1 MPGTPLNEKALTS
14 IKLEYP
20 FPLAY
25 TYISMKNAEESKAK
39 LDKSIE
45 VLESI
50 VKYLAIISSQ
60 SFLRGPLDAE
70 HATFI
75 LSFLPRPSLGTWNA
89 LLREV
94 LSSHHTKPEE
104 LFVPEIYHFYFK
116 SNRKV
121 SDNARIIDD
130 LINERN
136 KIAHG
141 GGPATAKD
149 SDAKVAEVQPKLE
162 ELLFNLSFLR
172 DYDLL
177 HLRYSKKDG
186 DIFRHT
192 VKVCMG
198 AMSQF
203 ENKDLTTST
212 SENSN
217 HVYLHHREQ
226 NALLDLHPFI
236 IYTDRFEGAR
246 APELFFYNRTSDP
259 KIQYINYQSAQSF
272 NDTEYSGELKA
283 LTEKLTSF
291 TKARDVK
298 YDEYRKL
305 TAEVWKFGT
314 ITPADEER
322 LRAAR
327 AERAIEAEEASRIE
341 EEVKSEIFAGNM
353 KDLIALLKTPEKQG
367 EASATLFK
375 TGSRSIPFLIEALKD
390 SELYEPLGILLV
402 RFGSESLSPL
412 LQALEEDELR
422 DGVRNTLRR
431 MPHESLPLLLS
442 SLEREEEVPSI
453 EETLILFRE
462 ASVQPLLDLLRTRE
476 QRALDGGMKLVSL
489 KEDRLW
495 IRAKRILK
503 SIGKPAA
510 PDLVLSLD
518 DPLTGDTHASILAE
532 MGGEAEEAL
541 VRALSEERLTSH
553 ALRLL
558 KLRGTSSITAILK
571 EAGEKK
577 ALGPA
582 AEEFILSFGT
592 DALPSLADA
601 LKAGVSSELVT
612 RIMSKYPAEAPGYLV
627 PLLRNEDLSHT
638 VESLLRESGS
648 HAVAPLVKALGD
660 QAIGERAENLLK
672 AFPHP
677 HVINAILDEM
687 TRKERDILDSS
698 SFAGKVESH
707 ARNILK
713 DLSKSTIFGSVL
725 ESAKI
730 DAGRIEQTVSQ
741 IRDPFMKRAFSL
753 IGAMEPAELSL
764 LADSL
769 SNDRLFDFIRLAFK
783 SAGDKAVPVILERL
797 PALPD
802 TAQKRCSVIL
812 SDIGAPAAPR
822 LIDALSDPALQ
833 VTAADALSAMGPEAV
848 PDLARA
854 LINEE
859 NRESLL
865 QILKKIGP
873 AGYKN
878 LLPFIA
884 VPVIGDVL
892 GNFLQNAGSAAVPA
906 LLDGLE
912 ESPSRECAMAILGR
926 MEEKAH
932 QLLIDALKREKIAVP
947 VRDILKSSG
956 PDVIPLLFEKLRSES
971 GGVGSIIKNIMSFA
985 RGRESGAPTPVRIAL
1000 VECTAF
1006 NPEPLVDICA
1016 APRNRDLG
1024 FPVLME
1030 AALYLFSHTEIPL
1043 RENSLQTIR
1052 SFVHANSQGVAA
1064 RNYMQSQK
1072 DYPVQVSEGLL
1083 QLMEI

>member
-1 MPGTPLNEKALTS
+1 MSGTPLNEKSLTS

-50 VKYLAIISSQ
+50 VKYLAIISAQ
-60 SFLRGPLDAE
+60 SFLREPLGAE
-70 HATFI
+70 HATFM

-94 LSSHHTKPEE
+94 LSSHHSKPED

-121 SDNARIIDD
+121 SDNAKIIDD

-141 GGPATAKD
+141 GAPATPKD
-149 SDAKVAEVQPKLE
+149 CDAKVAEVQPKLE
-162 ELLFNLSFLR
+162 DLLFNLSFLR

-186 DIFRHT
+186 DIFKHT

-203 ENKDLTTST
+203 ENKDLTTSS

-217 HVYLHHREQ
+217 HVYLHHRER

-246 APELFFYNRTSDP
+246 APELFFYNKTSEP
-259 KIQYINYQSAQSF
+259 KIQYINYQSGQSF
-272 NDTEYSGELKA
+272 NDSEYSADLQA
-283 LTEKLTSF
+283 LTEKLTSY

-305 TAEVWKFGT
+305 AAEVWKFGA

-322 LRAAR
+322 LRTAR
-327 AERAIEAEEASRIE
+327 EERAIEAEEASRIE
-341 EEVKSEIFAGNM
+341 EEVKTELFAGNM
-353 KDLIALLKTPEKQG
+353 EDLIALLKTPEKRS

-375 TGSRSIPFLIEALKD
+375 TGARSIPFLIEALGD
-390 SELYEPLGILLV
+390 SELHEPLGILLV
-402 RFGSESLSPL
+402 RFGSESLTPL
-412 LQALEEDELR
+412 LQALENDTLR
-422 DGVRNTLRR
+422 DGARHVLKR
-431 MPHESLPLLLS
+431 MPQESLPLLLS
-442 SLEREEEVPSI
+442 SLEKEEEAPSI

-462 ASVQPLLDLLRTRE
+462 ASVQPLIELLRTRE

-510 PDLVLSLD
+510 ECLVLSLD
-518 DPLTGDTHASILAE
+518 DPLTGETQASILAD

-541 VRALSEERLTSH
+541 VKALSEERLTSH

-558 KLRGTSSITAILK
+558 KLRGTSAITVILK
-571 EAGEKK
+571 EAGERK

-601 LKAGVSSELVT
+601 LKAGVSPELVT
-612 RIMSKYPAEAPGYLV
+612 KIMSKYPAESPGYLV
-627 PLLRNEDLSHT
+627 PLLRNEELSST
-638 VESLLRESGS
+638 VEALLRESGS

-660 QAIGERAENLLK
+660 QAVGDRAEILLK
-672 AFPHP
+672 AFPP
-677 HVINAILDEM
+677 SDVINAILDEM
-687 TRKERDILDSS
+687 TRKEKVILDSS

-725 ESAKI
+725 ESVKI
-730 DAGRIEQTVSQ
+730 DPGRIEQTVSQ
-741 IRDPFMKRAFSL
+741 IRDPFTKRAFSL
-753 IGAMEPAELSL
+753 IGAFEPAELSL
-764 LADSL
+764 LVDSFTNDKL
-769 SNDRLFDFIRLAFK
+769 SDFIRLALA
-783 SAGDKAVPVILERL
+783 SAGEKAVPVILERL
-797 PALPD
+797 PGLPE
-802 TAQKRCSVIL
+802 TAQKRCSIIL
-812 SDIGAPAAPR
+812 SDIGAPAASR
-822 LIDALSDPALQ
+822 LIDVLSDPALQ
-833 VTAADALSAMGPEAV
+833 AAAADALSAMGPEAV
-848 PDLARA
+848 PDLAKA

-859 NRESLL
+859 NRGSLL
-865 QILKKIGP
+865 QILKNIGP

-878 LLPFIA
+878 LLSFLA
-884 VPVIGDVL
+884 VPVIGDVI
-892 GNFLQNAGSAAVPA
+892 GEFMQNAGSAAVPA
-906 LLDGLE
+906 LIDGLE
-912 ESPSRECAMAILGR
+912 ESPSRECAMRILGR
-926 MEEKAH
+926 MEDNTYP
-932 QLLIDALKREKIAVP
+932 LLIDALKREKIAAP
-947 VRDILKSSG
+947 VRDLLKSSG
-956 PDVIPLLFEKLRSES
+956 PEVIPLLFEKLRSES
-971 GGVGSIIKNIMSFA
+971 GGVGSIIKSIMSFA
-985 RGRESGAPTPVRIAL
+985 KGKEAGAPTPVRIAL
-1000 VECTAF
+1000 MECTAF

-1016 APRNRDLG
+1016 APRNRDIA
-1024 FPVLME
+1024 FPVLMDG
-1030 AALYLFSHTEIPL
+1030 ALYLFSHTEIP
-1043 RENSLQTIR
+1043 RRDDNLQTIK

-1064 RNYMQSQK
+1064 RNHMQSQK
-1072 DYPVQVSEGLL
+1072 EYPVQVVQGLL